1 MRSKVVL
8 LLALVMAFVTTALFF
23 VYMKQFKT
31 ATTVA
36 TPNKVGIVVA
46 IEQIEKNERITED
59 KLQIVQVE
67 ESNVQPQSVKNKE
80 DVIGKIATALIVKD
94 EQILSHRLVSEKEEI
109 TYVSR
114 KLKEGYRA
122 VSVGVNI
129 NQSVTNLIE
138 PEDEVDVILTKT
150 IKGVGA
156 ESKVVSEFILKK
168 ARVLA
173 VGRKM
178 VNPEDSEEPY
188 VEYSS
193 VTLELKPEDA
203 LKLVNS
209 SQEGNI
215 HFILQQRPIMKENG
229 QKAEEIQEQNESE
242 QG

>member
-1 MRSKVVL
+1 M
-8 LLALVMAFVTTALFF
+8 
-23 VYMKQFKT
+23 
-31 ATTVA
+31 
-36 TPNKVGIVVA
+36 
-46 IEQIEKNERITED
+46 
-59 KLQIVQVE
+59 
-67 ESNVQPQSVKNKE
+67 
-80 DVIGKIATALIVKD
+80 IVKD

-150 IKGVGA
+150 IKGVG
-156 ESKVVSEFILKK
+156 SDSRVISEFILKK

-178 VNPEDSEEPY
+178 VNPEDTEEPY

-215 HFILQQRPIMKENG
+215 HFILQQRPIMKEQG

>member
-8 LLALVMAFVTTALFF
+8 MLAVVMAMITTVLFF
-23 VYMKQFKT
+23 QYIKKFDT
-31 ATTVA
+31 TTTVA
-36 TPNKVGIVVA
+36 KANKVEVVVA
-46 IEQIEKNERITED
+46 IKQIEKNERIEAE
-59 KLQIVQVE
+59 KLKVVQVDE
-67 ESNVQPQSVKNKE
+67 QGAHSQSVKNINQ
-80 DVIGKIATALIVKD
+80 VIGKLATSTIVKD
-94 EQILSHRLVSEKEEI
+94 EQILSHRIVSEKDET

-150 IKGVGA
+150 NKVGTT
-156 ESKVVSEFILKK
+156 EKVVSQFILKK
-168 ARVLA
+168 VRVLA

-178 VNPEDSEEPY
+178 VNPEDTEEPY

-203 LKLVNS
+203 LILVRS
-209 SQEGNI
+209 SLEGNI
-215 HFILQQRPIMKENG
+215 HFILNQRPIIEEVQKELD
-229 QKAEEIQEQNESE
+229 

>member
-8 LLALVMAFVTTALFF
+8 ILALLMAVITTALFF
-23 VYMKQFKT
+23 QYMKKFNA
-31 ATTVA
+31 ATTVS
-36 TPNKVGIVVA
+36 TPNKVEVVVA
-46 IEQIEKNERITED
+46 LEQIEKNERITED
-59 KLQIVQVE
+59 KLQVVQLD
-67 ESNVQPQSVKNKE
+67 ESSVHPQSIKNKD
-80 DVIGKIATALIVKD
+80 DVIGKLATSMIIKD
-94 EQILSHRLVSEKEEI
+94 EQILSHRLISEKEEI
-109 TYVSR
+109 TFVSR

-138 PEDEVDVILTKT
+138 PEDEVDVILTRT
-150 IKGVGA
+150 INRVGA
-156 ESKVVSEFILKK
+156 EPKVVSEFILKK

-178 VNPEDSEEPY
+178 VNPEDTEEPY

-215 HFILQQRPIMKENG
+215 HFILQQRPIIKEQENLE
-229 QKAEEIQEQNESE
+229 QKDLE